1 MQVLTSTR
9 EKAFLYTLRLEF
21 LRPHNNVEK
30 LRSEYRRHEY
40 LNFLNRLGVVVN
52 TEHKIAFFGLCNI
65 SRDQEG
71 D

>member
-40 LNFLNRLGVVVN
+40 LNWLGVVVN